1 MTTYLLVPVYSETLL
16 HNAKSVTL
24 NVDPTTQMAKQL
36 EKAVEIGTQVE
47 FENIKYYVDY
57 QI

>member
-24 NVDPTTQMAKQL
+24 NVDPATEMAKQL
-36 EKAVEIGTQVE
+36 EKAVETGDKIE